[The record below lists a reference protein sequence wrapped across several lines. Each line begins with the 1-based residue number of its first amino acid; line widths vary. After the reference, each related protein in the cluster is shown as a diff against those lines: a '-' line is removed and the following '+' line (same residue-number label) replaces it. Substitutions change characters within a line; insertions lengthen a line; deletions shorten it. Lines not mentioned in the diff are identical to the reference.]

1 MDLSPLQYIAARRA
15 AVNHEL
21 AQLDAWEATI
31 NSAVPTTL
39 SQPTSVEKPHRRAAK
54 RASRESASPKLS
66 YKDQIMRVFSDYPN
80 REWTMDEVG
89 DYLEQMNPGVAIKRN
104 IVSAQFTR
112 FLGAGQIVR
121 TGDDA
126 YRLHRGSEDE
136 EVESGYV
143 NLEAAC

>member
-1 MDLSPLQYIAARRA
+1 
-15 AVNHEL
+15 
-21 AQLDAWEATI
+21 
-31 NSAVPTTL
+31 
-39 SQPTSVEKPHRRAAK
+39 
-54 RASRESASPKLS
+54 
-66 YKDQIMRVFSDYPN
+66 MRVFSDYPN